1 LGDLKY
7 KKREEGANAPF
18 RMTSFSVTLRRKPKG
33 LLLFCHFEGGQSPEE
48 SLIAGFKEKKEE
60 RRGFFGC

>member
-1 LGDLKY
+1 MT
-7 KKREEGANAPF
+7 PF
-18 RMTSFSVTLRRKPKG
+18 LSFR
-33 LLLFCHFEGGQSPEE
+33 GGKSPEE